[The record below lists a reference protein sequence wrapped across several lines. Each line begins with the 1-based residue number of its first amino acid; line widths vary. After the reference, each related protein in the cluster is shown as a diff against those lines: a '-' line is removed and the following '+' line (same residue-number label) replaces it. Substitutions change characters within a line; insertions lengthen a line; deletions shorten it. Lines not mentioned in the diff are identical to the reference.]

1 MIMDES
7 RAREILRRSRQ
18 KIDGIDR
25 DILDLISS
33 RISLAREIAEAKGVL
48 GMEILDPE
56 RELQIIERTR
66 KIARENGI
74 DESKLIELMK
84 ILMDLSKTEQKEM
97 LRRR

>member
-1 MIMDES
+1 MDES
-7 RAREILRRSRQ
+7 RAREILKRSRQ

-97 LRRR
+97 LRRQ

>member
-1 MIMDES
+1 MDEY
-7 RAREILRRSRQ
+7 RAREVLRRSRQ

-25 DILDLISS
+25 DILDLITS
-33 RISLAREIAEAKGVL
+33 RIALAREIAEAKEVL

-74 DESKLIELMK
+74 DENKLIELMK

-97 LRRR
+97 LRRQ

>member
-1 MIMDES
+1 MDEY
-7 RAREILRRSRQ
+7 RAREVLRRSRQ

-25 DILDLISS
+25 DILDLIAS
-33 RISLAREIAEAKGVL
+33 RIALAREIAEAKDVL

-74 DESKLIELMK
+74 DENKLIELMK

-97 LRRR
+97 LRRQ

>member
-1 MIMDES
+1 MDES

-97 LRRR
+97 LRRQ

>member
-1 MIMDES
+1 MDEY
-7 RAREILRRSRQ
+7 RAREVLRRSRQ

-25 DILDLISS
+25 DILDLITS
-33 RISLAREIAEAKGVL
+33 RIALAREIAEAKEVL

-66 KIARENGI
+66 KIARENSI
-74 DESKLIELMK
+74 DENKLIELMK

-97 LRRR
+97 LRRQ

>member
-1 MIMDES
+1 MDEY
-7 RAREILRRSRQ
+7 RAREVLRRSRQ

-25 DILDLISS
+25 DILDLIAS
-33 RISLAREIAEAKGVL
+33 RIALAREIAEAKEVL

-66 KIARENGI
+66 KIARENRI
-74 DESKLIELMK
+74 DENKLIELMK

-97 LRRR
+97 LRRQ

>member
-1 MIMDES
+1 MDES
-7 RAREILRRSRQ
+7 RAREVLRRSRQ

-25 DILDLISS
+25 DILDLIVS
-33 RISLAREIAEAKGVL
+33 RIALAREIAEAKEVL
-48 GMEILDPE
+48 GMEILDPK

-74 DESKLIELMK
+74 DENKLTELMK

-97 LRRR
+97 LRRQ

>member
-1 MIMDES
+1 MDEY
-7 RAREILRRSRQ
+7 RAREVLRRSRQ

-25 DILDLISS
+25 DILDLIAS
-33 RISLAREIAEAKGVL
+33 RIALAREIAEAKEVL

-74 DESKLIELMK
+74 DENKLIELMK

-97 LRRR
+97 LRRQ

>member
-1 MIMDES
+1 MDEY
-7 RAREILRRSRQ
+7 RAREVLRRSRQ

-25 DILDLISS
+25 DILDLITS
-33 RISLAREIAEAKGVL
+33 RIALAREIAEAKEVL

-74 DESKLIELMK
+74 DENKLIELMK
-84 ILMDLSKTEQKEM
+84 ILMDLIKTEQKEM
-97 LRRR
+97 LRRQ

>member
-1 MIMDES
+1 MDEY
-7 RAREILRRSRQ
+7 RAREVLRRSRQ

-25 DILDLISS
+25 DILDLIAS
-33 RISLAREIAEAKGVL
+33 RIALAREIAEAKEVL

-74 DESKLIELMK
+74 DENKLTELMK

-97 LRRR
+97 LRRQ

>member
-1 MIMDES
+1 MDEY
-7 RAREILRRSRQ
+7 RAREVLRRSRQ

-33 RISLAREIAEAKGVL
+33 RMSLAREIAEAKGVL

-74 DESKLIELMK
+74 DENKLTELMK

-97 LRRR
+97 LRRQ

>member
-1 MIMDES
+1 MDEY
-7 RAREILRRSRQ
+7 RAREVLRRSRQ

-25 DILDLISS
+25 DILDLITS
-33 RISLAREIAEAKGVL
+33 RIALAREIAEAKEVL

-74 DESKLIELMK
+74 DENKLTELMK

-97 LRRR
+97 LRRQ

>member
-1 MIMDES
+1 MDES

-74 DESKLIELMK
+74 DENKLTELMK

-97 LRRR
+97 LRRQ

>member
-97 LRRR
+97 LRRQ

>member
-1 MIMDES
+1 MDEY
-7 RAREILRRSRQ
+7 RAREVLRRSRQ

-25 DILDLISS
+25 DILDLIAS
-33 RISLAREIAEAKGVL
+33 RIALAREIAEAKEVL

-66 KIARENGI
+66 KIARKNGI
-74 DESKLIELMK
+74 DENKLTELMK

-97 LRRR
+97 LRRQ

>member
-1 MIMDES
+1 MDEY
-7 RAREILRRSRQ
+7 RAREVLRRSRQ

-25 DILDLISS
+25 DILDLITS
-33 RISLAREIAEAKGVL
+33 RIALAREIAEAKEVL

-97 LRRR
+97 LRRQ

>member
-1 MIMDES
+1 MDEY
-7 RAREILRRSRQ
+7 RAREVLRRSRQ

-25 DILDLISS
+25 DILDLITS
-33 RISLAREIAEAKGVL
+33 RIALAREIAEAKDVL

-74 DESKLIELMK
+74 DENKLTELMK

-97 LRRR
+97 LRRQ